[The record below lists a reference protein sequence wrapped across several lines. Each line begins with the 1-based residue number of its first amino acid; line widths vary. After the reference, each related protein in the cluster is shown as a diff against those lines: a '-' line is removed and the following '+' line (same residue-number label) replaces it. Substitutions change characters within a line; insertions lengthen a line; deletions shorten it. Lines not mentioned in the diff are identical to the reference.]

1 MSSWMSG
8 SYIKEWWHLWIK
20 IVAIKYMKTKS
31 SILSKMAHG
40 WNRIWKWNI
49 SAAVSDDETS
59 MTKVHCGL
67 HACSTVAR
75 DSDWEWKVHRELN
88 TKNFQEFQ
96 NWTCMSQTPKYTFPA
111 LSSYSQKVR
120 FLRRTEE
127 FVLTPHVQASCSH
140 YSWAQHCPTQWPNN
154 LPSKVESE
162 RHNESMDF
170 SWDLKRNWGYYL
182 NLASS
187 PIAPRLI
194 VSLCMKFLFQ
204 KDTPFWQGTLL
215 LSYKTGVIYHHG
227 HRWLS
232 DTDVGSTVGTA
243 FWPVCL
249 LQKCTYISPANSCIV
264 TPHKLSIFWSHPQFC
279 VKVGCRQTSE
289 YWVLM
294 L

>member
-1 MSSWMSG
+1 MMKPVWRRYTVGFMLVA
-8 SYIKEWWHLWIK
+8 LWQETQTENG
-20 IVAIKYMKTKS
+20 KYTE
-31 SILSKMAHG
+31 
-40 WNRIWKWNI
+40 NRIQRI
-49 SAAVSDDETS
+49 F
-59 MTKVHCGL
+59 
-67 HACSTVAR
+67 
-75 DSDWEWKVHRELN
+75 
-88 TKNFQEFQ
+88 KNFKTEL
-96 NWTCMSQTPKYTFPA
+96 SQTPKYTFPA

-187 PIAPRLI
+187 LIAPRLI

-215 LSYKTGVIYHHG
+215 LSSKTGVIYHHG

>member
-1 MSSWMSG
+1 MAG
-8 SYIKEWWHLWIK
+8 IGFGNEIFQQLWVMMK
-20 IVAIKYMKTKS
+20 PVWRRYTVGFMLVALWQEIQTENGKYTENW
-31 SILSKMAHG
+31 IQ
-40 WNRIWKWNI
+40 RIF
-49 SAAVSDDETS
+49 
-59 MTKVHCGL
+59 
-67 HACSTVAR
+67 
-75 DSDWEWKVHRELN
+75 
-88 TKNFQEFQ
+88 KNFKTELVYFGV
-96 NWTCMSQTPKYTFPA
+96 WLIHFLHCPA
-111 LSSYSQKVR
+111 I
-120 FLRRTEE
+120 LRRSDFSEG
-127 FVLTPHVQASCSH
+127 LTPHVQVSCSH

-187 PIAPRLI
+187 LIAPRLI

-215 LSYKTGVIYHHG
+215 LSSKTGVIYHHG

-264 TPHKLSIFWSHPQFC
+264 TPHKLTIFWSHPKFC